1 MTEETAKLQ
10 RVVVTGGR
18 GFRDGARIEAD
29 LRALLPLGLCRVA
42 EGACPYGGADALAYD
57 AWHLLRNE
65 PTQRYPITGSGTA
78 GTATECRVRRSDPA
92 ATLDRSSPPL
102 ASTHRLSRRWHGE
115 RPPTMR
121 TTPALLLLAACCGPI
136 PPTDPSASSGGDLVT
151 SSTGS
156 DSMGVSS
163 EIGSASAPPDDAT
176 SAKSSS
182 DTSAGSTSTGQVT
195 TSASSGGD
203 SSTSGATTGGEGGSS
218 SGGSEPCG
226 RCADGRVCAEHPDT
240 GVPWCVAPCGPSLVC
255 PTVGGLEFECLDGLC
270 FPVL

>member
-1 MTEETAKLQ
+1 MPRNINMLAHCLGQRQVIRGNPLYQPPHGPAKAS
-10 RVVVTGGR
+10 GR
-18 GFRDGARIEAD
+18 SGAQ
-29 LRALLPLGLCRVA
+29 LRGPVERTSI
-42 EGACPYGGADALAYD
+42 P
-57 AWHLLRNE
+57 
-65 PTQRYPITGSGTA
+65 
-78 GTATECRVRRSDPA
+78 
-92 ATLDRSSPPL
+92 SPPL

-163 EIGSASAPPDDAT
+163 EIGSVSAPPDDAT
-176 SAKSSS
+176 SAGSSS

>member
-1 MTEETAKLQ
+1 MPRKINMLAPCLGQRQVIRGNPLYQPPHGPAKAS
-10 RVVVTGGR
+10 GR
-18 GFRDGARIEAD
+18 SGAQ
-29 LRALLPLGLCRVA
+29 LRGPVERTSI
-42 EGACPYGGADALAYD
+42 P
-57 AWHLLRNE
+57 
-65 PTQRYPITGSGTA
+65 
-78 GTATECRVRRSDPA
+78 
-92 ATLDRSSPPL
+92 SPPL

-163 EIGSASAPPDDAT
+163 EIGSVSAPPDDAT
-176 SAKSSS
+176 SAGSSS

-218 SGGSEPCG
+218 SGGSELCG

-255 PTVGGLEFECLDGLC
+255 DPVGVLEFECVTVGGLGLC
-270 FPVL
+270 FPIV

>member
-1 MTEETAKLQ
+1 MPRNINTLAPCLGQRQVIRGNPLYQPPHGPAKAS
-10 RVVVTGGR
+10 GR
-18 GFRDGARIEAD
+18 SGAQ
-29 LRALLPLGLCRVA
+29 LRGPVERTSI
-42 EGACPYGGADALAYD
+42 P
-57 AWHLLRNE
+57 
-65 PTQRYPITGSGTA
+65 
-78 GTATECRVRRSDPA
+78 
-92 ATLDRSSPPL
+92 SPPL

-121 TTPALLLLAACCGPI
+121 TTPALLLLAACCDPI
-136 PPTDPSASSGGDLVT
+136 PPTDPSASPGGYLVT

-163 EIGSASAPPDDAT
+163 EIGSVSAPPDDAT
-176 SAKSSS
+176 SAGSSS

-226 RCADGRVCAEHPDT
+226 GQMGGQTARSENRPQPAAFPYQHDRFARR
-240 GVPWCVAPCGPSLVC
+240 LV
-255 PTVGGLEFECLDGLC
+255 GALRAA
-270 FPVL
+270 